1 MILTEVRLPQLG
13 RTCDCFL
20 EEACCPEEIIREMA
34 ELLHVF
40 CESGILLSVDKG
52 HALMNGKT
60 LEEQKVHS
68 GETLLM
74 FMKGCE

>member
-20 EEACCPEEIIREMA
+20 DEACCPEGIIREMS
-34 ELLHVF
+34 ERMHVF
-40 CESGILLSVDKG
+40 CEAGILFSVDKG
-52 HALMNGKT
+52 HVLMNEKT

-74 FMKGCE
+74 FFERM